1 MGRQV
6 PRCPGNDMRNI
17 TADDV
22 VCPSCHARVE
32 LFSDER
38 GRRCPECGARVD
50 RDAVPSCATWCAAA
64 AECLGAERYKELLEM
79 MGGPGDEPVEEG

>member
-1 MGRQV
+1 MTRQM
-6 PRCPGNDMRNI
+6 RCPGNDMRNI

-38 GRRCPECGARVD
+38 GRRCPKCGERVD
-50 RDAVPSCATWCAAA
+50 RDAVPSCAAWCAAA
-64 AECLGAERYKELLEM
+64 AECLGAERYKEFVEM
-79 MGGPGDEPVEEG
+79 MGAGEEDGSEAG